1 MNFEVYDIE
10 AFTELFCYVGHNMT
24 TGKRVSFEISKFRNE
39 LYRLVKHLTE
49 SGIDYHVGYNN
60 VNYDGQIIQ
69 FILDNYEKWLN
80 LSNLEIC
87 YRIKQFSND
96 VMERSNYELRMPY
109 YNFDLPQCDVFKI
122 HHFDNANRRTGLKW
136 CEFSIDFES
145 VEECPIPFNK
155 ENLTLE
161 DTLVIIKYCHND
173 VSATVELFLFTRGET
188 DNEIYKGKDKIADRI
203 AVMEEY
209 KFPIQCMSWSDVKI
223 GDEINKKVY
232 KDLSRRTDKEI
243 YDLKRNKK
251 PRGSFTFGQCIPS
264 YVEFVTPEF
273 RAFHD
278 KMKKERVKLGNDV
291 ETKKKIKKGY
301 LFCYNKTIYNI
312 AQGGI
317 HSCEKNR
324 TIIPTKDECLKD
336 ADVGSQYPHAIIK
349 RKLYPSHLGEHWLVG
364 FKKNRD
370 ERLYRKAWGKKENDI
385 HLKKRAEGVA
395 DMLKLALNGGGF
407 GMLNMRE
414 SWQYDPFCAFSCTIG
429 NQFEILML
437 VESMEQ
443 ANIHVVS
450 ANTDGIVCLFSRSL
464 LDTYHKICT
473 EWEVKVGNSEQGK
486 LEFTE
491 YKAMYQSSVNDYIAI
506 NADPTETDPKKKIKK
521 KGDFVTDVELHK
533 NKSRR
538 IIPIAMERYLLK
550 NIPVET
556 TIMSHRNIFDFCIG
570 AKASKDYHYESY
582 DRQGQAEVY
591 HRMIRYYVSK
601 DGRKLK
607 KIKNED
613 SEADGNDVSDTEAGT
628 WLCTIANEI
637 DRGDDIRSYHIN
649 TTYYINKTLE
659 RIKLLHGGKKKDPL
673 PNKEQLKMF

>member
-1 MNFEVYDIE
+1 MNFEVYDVE
-10 AFTELFCYVGHNMT
+10 AFRELFCYVGHSMIRN
-24 TGKRVSFEISKFRNE
+24 KRVSFEISRFSNN
-39 LYRLVKHLTE
+39 LYPFVNHLRE
-49 SGIDYHVGYNN
+49 SSIDYHTGYNN

-69 FILDNYEKWLN
+69 FILDNYEKWVN
-80 LSNLEIC
+80 LSPLEIC
-87 YRIKQFSND
+87 LRIKQFSNE
-96 VMERSNYELRMPY
+96 VIERSHYEMRPYY
-109 YNFDLPQCDVFKI
+109 YNFDLPQCDIFKI
-122 HHFDNANRRTGLKW
+122 HHFDNDARKTGLKW
-136 CEFSIDFES
+136 CEFSIDFEN
-145 VEECPIPFNK
+145 VEECPVPFDK
-155 ENLTLE
+155 ENLTREDILE
-161 DTLVIIKYCHND
+161 IVKYCHND
-173 VSATVELFLFTRGET
+173 VSATVELFKFTRGET
-188 DNEIYKGKDKIADRI
+188 ENEIYKGKDKVADRI
-203 AVMEEY
+203 AVMDEY

-232 KDLSRRTDKEI
+232 KDLSKRTDKEI
-243 YDLKRNKK
+243 YDAKRNRK
-251 PRGSFTFGQCIPS
+251 PRSSFTFKQCIPS
-264 YVEFVTPEF
+264 YIEFVTPEF
-273 RAFHD
+273 QAFFEM
-278 KMKKERVKLGNDV
+278 MKKEKVRLGGDV
-291 ETKKKIKKGY
+291 ESKKKVKKG
-301 LFCYNKTIYNI
+301 FPFTYNNTTYII

-317 HSCEKNR
+317 HSNEKNR
-324 TIIPTKDECLKD
+324 IIIPKSTECLMD

-349 RKLYPSHLGEHWLVG
+349 RRLYPSHLGEYWLVG

-370 ERLYRKAWGKKENDI
+370 ERLFKKAWAKKELDQG
-385 HLKKRAEGVA
+385 LKKRAEGVA

-437 VESMEQ
+437 VESMELN
-443 ANIHVVS
+443 NIHVIS
-450 ANTDGIVCLFSRSL
+450 ANTDGIVCLFDRSL
-464 LDTYHKICT
+464 LSKYNELCT
-473 EWEVKVGNSEQGK
+473 AWEIKVGNSEQGK

-491 YKAMYQSSVNDYIAI
+491 YSKMYQSSVNDYIAI
-506 NADPTETDPKKKIKK
+506 NADPKETDPKKKIKK

-556 TIMSHRNIFDFCIG
+556 TVMSHRNIFDFCIG

-582 DRQGQAEVY
+582 DRNGNAEVY

-607 KIKNED
+607 KIKNEG
-613 SEADGNDVSDTEAGT
+613 SEADGNDVSDTEAGA
-628 WLCTIANEI
+628 WLCTIANQI
-637 DRGDDIRSYHIN
+637 DNGDDIRSYHIN
-649 TTYYINKTLE
+649 TTYYINKCLE